1 MIAYIFINILF
12 IYQMFLKTIVEFLQI
27 YQKNMTR
34 VLDHLFYAEFKEY
47 SQPETKK
54 KFSFK
59 KKKKTKD
66 KIKAP
71 IICQYFRSMAG
82 LVWLYPA
89 AIAEAWFSLF
99 LGCQCHTDSN
109 KKLK

>member
-1 MIAYIFINILF
+1 
-12 IYQMFLKTIVEFLQI
+12 MFLKTIVEFLQI

-34 VLDHLFYAEFKEY
+34 VLDHLFYAEFKEN
-47 SQPETKK
+47 PKPDNDKK
-54 KFSFK
+54 KFRFK
-59 KKKKTKD
+59 KKKKTKE

-71 IICQYFRSMAG
+71 IICQYFRSIAG

-99 LGCQCHTDSN
+99 LGCDCDSN